1 MKRLMLI
8 TLAAAIVV
16 VASGVGL
23 AQERGKQQRPQ
34 RGGQGGFGGG
44 FGMGGTFL
52 LNQKSV
58 QEELKLSDEQVKK
71 VKELSDKQRESFQGL
86 RDLSQEERRTKMQE
100 SAKATQKA
108 VGEILNEKQQKRLK
122 QIELQQQGGRAL
134 ANEEV
139 AKTLNLTD
147 EQKEKVKTIVAEGR
161 PAAGGGAGQR
171 GQRPDEETLKK
182 MAEARKARDEKL
194 LNILTPEQ
202 KAKYKELTGEPFKG
216 TITRPQFGG
225 AGRNRGNR

>member
-1 MKRLMLI
+1 MKRLMQI

-16 VASGVGL
+16 MASGAVL
-23 AQERGKQQRPQ
+23 AQERQQRGQQRGQ
-34 RGGQGGFGGG
+34 RGGFGGGG
-44 FGMGGTFL
+44 FGMGATFY

-71 VKELSDKQRESFQGL
+71 LKELSDKQREAFQGL

-108 VGEILNEKQQKRLK
+108 IGEILNDKQQKRLK

-134 ANEEV
+134 ANEDV

-147 EQKEKVKTIVAEGR
+147 EQKKKVQTILTEGR
-161 PAAGGGAGQR
+161 PAAGGGGGQR
-171 GQRPDEETLKK
+171 GQLDEEARKK
-182 MAEARKARDEKL
+182 MEEARKARNEKIL
-194 LNILTPEQ
+194 GVLNDEQ
-202 KAKYKELTGEPFKG
+202 KAKWKEMTGEPFTGK
-216 TITRPQFGG
+216 IEMPRFGG
-225 AGRNRGNR
+225 GGRGRGNR